1 MTSRRNTTGCLKI
14 VTNMFY
20 PFIFLPRDGSP
31 LKPTG
36 SMAEVM
42 EIILKYLNFCHE
54 YFVPQEAHFGYKMGN
69 GSWTGIIGTLE
80 RNEAD
85 MTGVVVGLD
94 QERTTV
100 ADFTSY
106 LYTDQKTIIHKRPMI
121 EPDIAGFLKPY
132 TTMSWVMIL
141 VALVTVAVIVLLTG
155 RCSPLS
161 RPSPKENTSSTEL
174 QDASFWS
181 LATALAQ
188 SYTFLP
194 RGRSQQAVLG
204 MWLVLSLI
212 ISTVYRSN
220 LKAMLIKPRLVL
232 PFTNLRELTETN
244 IPCFVVSGT
253 ILHRNIQAAEEGTLM
268 WRLNRKLISHFDVNR
283 GIDDMSK
290 GKHAFFAT
298 YAGLLSI
305 LHSYFMKTKTC
316 SLYMID
322 ESFFGPTCLCIA
334 FPKGSPLREAVNSII
349 KNLRES
355 GILEHLF
362 TKYVVHA
369 STCLRSD
376 PTNVD
381 STLRPLEIGDMYGV
395 CLIYAGGK

>member
-132 TTMSWVMIL
+132 TTMPTRFCREDEVNKQCW
-141 VALVTVAVIVLLTG
+141 A
-155 RCSPLS
+155 C
-161 RPSPKENTSSTEL
+161 
-174 QDASFWS
+174 
-181 LATALAQ
+181 
-188 SYTFLP
+188 
-194 RGRSQQAVLG
+194 
-204 MWLVLSLI
+204 
-212 ISTVYRSN
+212 VYRSN

-381 STLRPLEIGDMYGV
+381 STLRPLEIGDMYGKGRSKTGASTRQAFT
-395 CLIYAGGK
+395 LAGGGSVPGACKDHRLLTLHSLWLKHKRKVPKDWRILMAHELRLRCDSFTAE